1 MSNIKKLLEGVE
13 VEWKTLGEIAEN
25 VSSGGTPNTGVEAF
39 YGGNIPWLRTQEVG
53 NGDIWSTSIKITELG
68 LKNSSAKI
76 IPANCIIVAMYG
88 ATVGK
93 VGVNKI
99 PLCTNQACAN
109 VQINAKIANYRYVY
123 HFLLSQYKYI
133 KSLGAGS
140 QTNINLKIVKSLLIP
155 IPCPNNLKKSLEI
168 QQEIVRILDSFSML
182 TAELQTKLQAE
193 LQARKSQY
201 EYYRNQLLAYPMEE
215 SDQSSLRSNRSA
227 TSIQNSDTLMQPL
240 STLNPHT
247 GNSVLQPRGKV
258 EWKMLGE
265 IGTFIRG
272 KGLQKK
278 DFMENG
284 VPCIH
289 YGQIYTHYGTFATK
303 TKSFIS
309 KETANKCK
317 KAHKGDLIIASTS
330 ENVEDV
336 GKTVAWLGD
345 DDVAISNHTFI
356 YSHNQNPKYLAY
368 LFQTQA
374 FLKYKKTKVVGVK
387 VIDIPQKALESFC
400 IPVPPLEEQERI
412 VSILDKFDALTTSLT
427 EGLPKE
433 IELRQKQYEYYRNM
447 LLSFPK
453 NNIKA

>member
-1 MSNIKKLLEGVE
+1 MNNIKKLLEGVE
-13 VEWKTLGEIAEN
+13 VEWKPLAYSEYGVAELSRGRVMSKEYLINNAGEYPVYSSQTANNGEIGKIRTFDYDGEYVTWTTDGANAGTVFHRTKKFSITN
-25 VSSGGTPNTGVEAF
+25 VCGLIRIKNTKVLNYKFLFYWLSIEA
-39 YGGNIPWLRTQEVG
+39 
-53 NGDIWSTSIKITELG
+53 K
-68 LKNSSAKI
+68 K
-76 IPANCIIVAMYG
+76 
-88 ATVGK
+88 
-93 VGVNKI
+93 
-99 PLCTNQACAN
+99 
-109 VQINAKIANYRYVY
+109 YVY
-123 HFLLSQYKYI
+123 SGMGNPKLMSNQIAK
-133 KSLGAGS
+133 
-140 QTNINLKIVKSLLIP
+140 IP
-155 IPCPNNLKKSLEI
+155 IPIPPLEI

-182 TAELQTKLQAE
+182 TAELKAE

-227 TSIQNSDTLMQPL
+227 TSIQNSDNSTQPL

-272 KGLQKK
+272 NGLQKK

-303 TKSFIS
+303 TKSFVS

-400 IPVPPLEEQERI
+400 IPIPPLEEQERI
-412 VSILDKFDALTTSLT
+412 VSILDKFDTLTTSLT